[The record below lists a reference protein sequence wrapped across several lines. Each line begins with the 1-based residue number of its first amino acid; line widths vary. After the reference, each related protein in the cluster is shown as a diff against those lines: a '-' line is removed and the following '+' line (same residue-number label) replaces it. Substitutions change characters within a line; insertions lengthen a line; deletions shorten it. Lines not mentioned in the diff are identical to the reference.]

1 MSNVGRIQPLEYSTS
16 VALFENGSNQLGV
29 PRYVHDLIHASVCPY
44 CGEAVEL
51 EDRSYTELWGD
62 ETCHERYRCNGCGWW
77 RSHEIPNKYFRGS
90 ARMGVLHIADLR
102 ERHLLANAIDQI
114 LESAD
119 RLRAYD
125 PTKFEKLVGDVMK
138 EFLGCQVDHVGKSND
153 GGIDLILMHSDR
165 GPIPVQVKR
174 RQADGKVESVAL
186 VREFRGAM
194 VLAGFDEGLI
204 VSTADHYSRQAMA
217 ASVARP
223 EHLLPQKIDLVDC
236 RRFLDILR
244 VLKVSST

>member
-1 MSNVGRIQPLEYSTS
+1 
-16 VALFENGSNQLGV
+16 
-29 PRYVHDLIHASVCPY
+29 
-44 CGEAVEL
+44 
-51 EDRSYTELWGD
+51 
-62 ETCHERYRCNGCGWW
+62 
-77 RSHEIPNKYFRGS
+77 
-90 ARMGVLHIADLR
+90 MGVLHIADLR